1 MAAQTAGEVSKVA
14 RSTASD
20 HVRAMQ
26 RNVRLHRENADLRGI
41 APKRTRG
48 EIRDWTTRHVKR
60 DSRRVAERNR
70 DLRRQAEQAAA
81 AAGSTASAGLEAIA
95 ACESGGDPGA
105 VDPSGTYRGK
115 YQFDMQTWQSVG
127 GTGDPAAA
135 PEAEQDMR
143 AAMLMERSGSS
154 PWPVCG

>member
-1 MAAQTAGEVSKVA
+1 MTGHTAGEVSKVA
-14 RSTASD
+14 RDTARD
-20 HVRAMQ
+20 HVRAME
-26 RNVRLHRENADLRGI
+26 RNVALHRENADLRGV

-48 EIRDWTTRHVKR
+48 EIRDWTTRHVRR
-60 DSRRVAERNR
+60 DSRRVAKRNR
-70 DLRRQAEQAAA
+70 ELERQAAQAAA
-81 AAGSTASAGLEAIA
+81 AVGSTASAGLEAIA
-95 ACESGGDPGA
+95 ACESGGDPSA